1 VPVDQIVVG
10 ANVRRDV
17 GNIDDLT
24 ESVRQLGVLQPL
36 VCVASAD
43 GGRIELLM
51 GQRRLAAARAA
62 GLTTVPCLLRS
73 RPAPRERILMQLA
86 ENHQR
91 ADMSPVDEACAFA
104 DLLGAGMIRTQIAR
118 TIRRSISYVRRR
130 LELWELPDV
139 LRVAVDVGWVSV
151 ETAVSVIPR
160 RLLDDPTN
168 VAELARVV
176 RDGDQ
181 AVRAW
186 LLRPKTGPARNG
198 AGRRRS
204 TEGEQFVVR
213 VRPDVKARAVA
224 DARRRQMTLAEW
236 FEDLIERHVPE
247 DRPDRPG

>member
-104 DLLGAGMIRTQIAR
+104 DLLGAGMTREQIAR
-118 TIRRSISYVRRR
+118 TIHRDAGYVRRR
-130 LELWELPDV
+130 LDLFELPDV
-139 LRVAVDVGWVSV
+139 LRVAVDVGWVNL
-151 ETAVSVIPR
+151 ETALSVIPR
-160 RLLDDPTN
+160 ELLADPAK
-168 VAELARVV
+168 VSELAGVV
-176 RDGDQ
+176 RRGDR

-186 LLRPKTGPARNG
+186 ALEHTARRG
-198 AGRRRS
+198 GVRRRRS
-204 TEGEQFVVR
+204 EEGEQFVVR
-213 VRPDVKARAVA
+213 IRPDLKARALA
-224 DARRRQMTLAEW
+224 DARRQGVSLAAWLEQ
-236 FEDLIERHVPE
+236 LIEQHVA
-247 DRPDRPG
+247 